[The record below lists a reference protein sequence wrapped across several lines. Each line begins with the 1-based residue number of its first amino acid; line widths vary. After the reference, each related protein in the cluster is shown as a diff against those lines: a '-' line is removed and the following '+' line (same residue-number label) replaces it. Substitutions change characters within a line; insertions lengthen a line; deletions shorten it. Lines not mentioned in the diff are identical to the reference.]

1 MGSVYLRRIVS
12 LAALSGAVLAAGC
25 GGGGSA
31 STLPARPLPSYLALY
46 PPDHPAAVYFLEW
59 ERRGDFVD
67 GTLTVVVP
75 SGQDTSQESHA
86 VEGEIDEQS
95 VKLDVGEDSQQRW
108 EGERTGR
115 RIAFRVELEDGS
127 EQTLTFVPARLAA
140 YKRAV
145 ARVRAGA

>member
-1 MGSVYLRRIVS
+1 MGSTHLRRIVCI
-12 LAALSGAVLAAGC
+12 AALCCAVLTAGC

-46 PPDHPAAVYFLEW
+46 PPDHPSAVYFLQW
-59 ERRGDFVD
+59 ERRGDSVD

-75 SGQDTSQESHA
+75 SGQDTSQETHS
-86 VEGEIDEQS
+86 VEGEIDGQT

-108 EGERTGR
+108 EGDRKGR
-115 RIAFRVELEDGS
+115 RIDFRVEPEGES
-127 EQTLTFVPARLAA
+127 EQKLTFVPASLAA

-145 ARVRAGA
+145 AKVRAGE